1 MVSPSPKQRAAEL
14 LRQLPDDATYD
25 EIQHHLHAAEVIR
38 QRIVKSDAPETT
50 FLSNEQAKQRLS
62 KWLSD

>member
-1 MVSPSPKQRAAEL
+1 MVSPSPKQRVAEL

-38 QRIVKSDAPETT
+38 QRIVKSDDPNTQ
-50 FLSNEQAKQRLS
+50 FLSHDEAKQRLS
-62 KWLSD
+62 V